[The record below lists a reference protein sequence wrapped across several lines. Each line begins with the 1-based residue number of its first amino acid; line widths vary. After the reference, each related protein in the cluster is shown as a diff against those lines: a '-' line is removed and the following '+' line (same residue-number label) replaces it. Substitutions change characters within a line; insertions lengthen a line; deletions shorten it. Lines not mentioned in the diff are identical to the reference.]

1 MGGAL
6 PAAAVAKNTPSSSSS
21 SLFFRK
27 KNSGRGRGGADRRRD
42 GAVFFS
48 APCLTRFSSSSSSSS
63 SRRTTTT
70 TSALFRAGKRRERGG
85 RGNASVVVA
94 AVGAIGND
102 DDSSAA
108 ENKSGEEV
116 VDDDDLEYEF
126 KNDHRAQRL
135 VLSSSSSDFDDENEK
150 SEKIN
155 IPTVRP
161 REEDAKTA
169 DVEVLRSMPLIEKLY
184 ETVVNPVNKLEPEMR
199 KLTSA
204 ELKAKTLEFR
214 SRLTLGETLEDVMV
228 EAFAVVRE
236 ASRRELGLR
245 HFDVQL
251 VGGALLHM
259 GVVAEM
265 ATGEGKTLVATLPAY
280 LNALSRRGVH
290 IVTVNDY
297 LAERDAVTT
306 AKIHGALGLTV
317 GYVLSE
323 DSPEERRRSYDCD
336 ITYVTNQEIGFDYLR
351 DNMATSVD
359 ELVVMTRPLNFAIVD
374 EVDSVLIDEGRNPL
388 LITGPSDMDEGP
400 RYVAAAKIAESLVE
414 GRDYKADRKEKT
426 IEMTD
431 EGMTNAEILLDVE
444 DLWDPIDPW
453 GKYVI
458 LAIKAKALFIR
469 DVDYIVRDDQ
479 VIIVDPGTGRVQMNR
494 RWNDNLH
501 QAVEAKEQVEI
512 HSENAIIASV
522 SYQCFFKLYKKLSG
536 MTGTATTEA
545 EEFEIIYNMRVVV
558 VPKHRPNARVD
569 APTAM
574 FRDAMTRWNAVANV
588 VVSCHYEGR
597 PVLVGTTSV
606 EDSETLS
613 MVLDEYLWRAPDDT
627 VVKGVAHNL
636 LNARPQY
643 AAREAETIAQAGRL
657 GAVTIAT
664 NMAGRGTDILLGGNA
679 EGLARRAMKEHLF
692 EALGLGD
699 VLEEERETAFQ
710 SVSESLATVDL
721 SETPAQIALEQARL
735 IAKAACES
743 AGPMNLENANE
754 MLVRSVE
761 KAGEKI
767 RREERKKQRLLLT
780 GWEAQGINTDD
791 DDDDDDEDDKNKK
804 NKVPF
809 EIAIDFA
816 AEQTLRETARLCK
829 LESQEVIRRGGLQ
842 VVGTALHESRRID
855 RQLRGR
861 AGRQGDPG
869 STVFCLSLD
878 DEMIRTYSPAMSKQ
892 SSAWDFA
899 GLAPEEPMYGTLVDV
914 QLESIQKNIED
925 YLSAGRQSTFDAD
938 RVLDSQ
944 RNAVYELRR
953 MVLVGGQQT
962 LRERLFRYVD
972 AVVDNYCVA
981 ANVSGSTPVKNWN
994 IELLMDLLREVFAG
1008 RKDRFRMT
1016 NNEPVSPHP
1025 HYLPGVSAADLK
1037 DALLRLEDKKGSRTL
1052 PEPRRMPPLDANPV
1066 AVRASISGVNL
1077 AYADGSGLAGG
1088 LMKTDSSGSV
1098 ADTEPEAEKD
1108 AIAERLKKRL
1118 EPPKAESSSK
1128 EVVKAFTSGRH
1139 AKKAR
1144 QLRAYLSEAAIQ
1156 QYLDR
1161 FARLARLDYIREELE
1176 DVERLWVLRAI
1187 DERYKQ
1193 HLVHMSSLKDSVQVR
1208 AFGHLDPKEEFK
1220 IDGAKAFV
1228 DCVSDMRTDALR
1240 NVFFFVGASIE
1251 PTTEYETVPASNND
1265 DDNGDS
1271 NSDYDPDEDLM
1282 RELTEE
1288 EREKVRSFLARAKEN
1303 GISVTESEDGFGDWT
1318 GSSGEDD
1325 DADADEDE
1333 DSI

>member
-1 MGGAL
+1 M
-6 PAAAVAKNTPSSSSS
+6 TTTTTT
-21 SLFFRK
+21 LFA
-27 KNSGRGRGGADRRRD
+27 STTT
-42 GAVFFS
+42 
-48 APCLTRFSSSSSSSS
+48 LFSSSSSSKNWRRPRKGGCVSFAPK
-63 SRRTTTT
+63 SRR
-70 TSALFRAGKRRERGG
+70 RREG
-85 RGNASVVVA
+85 AVVLA
-94 AVGAIGND
+94 KKAMEETTKDEGEND
-102 DDSSAA
+102 DD
-108 ENKSGEEV
+108 
-116 VDDDDLEYEF
+116 DDDD
-126 KNDHRAQRL
+126 
-135 VLSSSSSDFDDENEK
+135 DDELEHAFVTAARRGGGRVANAST
-150 SEKIN
+150 SEKDDEDDDVKIQ
-155 IPTVRP
+155 IPTVHP
-161 REEDAKTA
+161 RKEDAKTA
-169 DVEVLRSMPLIEKLY
+169 DVETLRSVPLIEELY

-204 ELKAKTLEFR
+204 ELRAKTLEFR
-214 SRLTLGETLEDVMV
+214 ARLSLGETLEDVLV

-251 VGGALLHM
+251 VGGALLHK

-297 LAERDAVTT
+297 LAERDGLMT
-306 AKIHGALGLTV
+306 AKIHGALGLSV

-323 DSPEERRRSYDCD
+323 DSPEERRKSYDCD

-351 DNMATSVD
+351 DNMATNVD

-400 RYVAAAKIAESLVE
+400 RYVAAAKIAEGLVE

-431 EGMTNAEILLDVE
+431 EGMTNAEILLDVK
-444 DLWDPIDPW
+444 DLWDPVDPW

-536 MTGTATTEA
+536 MTGTATTET
-545 EEFEIIYNMRVVV
+545 EEFEVIYNLRVIV

-569 APTAM
+569 EPTAM

-588 VVSCHYEGR
+588 IVSCHYEGR

-613 MVLDEYLWRAPDDT
+613 MLLDEYLWRAPDDT

-643 AAREAETIAQAGRL
+643 AAKEAETIAQAGRL

-692 EALGLGD
+692 EALGLGE
-699 VLEEERETAFQ
+699 VLKEERETAFQ
-710 SVSESLATVDL
+710 SVSESLAMVDL
-721 SETPAQIALEQARL
+721 SDTPAQIALEQARL
-735 IAKAACES
+735 IATAACEN
-743 AGPMNLENANE
+743 AGPMRLETANE

-767 RREERKKQRLLLT
+767 RREEQKKQRLLLT
-780 GWEAQGINTDD
+780 GWEAQGINMEEDD
-791 DDDDDDEDDKNKK
+791 DIDDEKEKK
-804 NKVPF
+804 RVPF
-809 EIAIDFA
+809 EVAIDFA

-829 LESQEVIRRGGLQ
+829 LESQEVVRRGGLQ

-892 SSAWDFA
+892 SGAWDFA

-914 QLESIQKNIED
+914 QLEGIQKNIED

-972 AVVDNYCVA
+972 SIVDNYCVA

-1016 NNEPVSPHP
+1016 NKEPVSPHP

-1037 DALLRLEDKKGSRTL
+1037 DALLHLDDRNGSRTL
-1052 PEPRRMPPLDANPV
+1052 PEPRRMPPVDANPV

-1088 LMKTDSSGSV
+1088 LEKTDSSGSV
-1098 ADTEPEAEKD
+1098 ADTEPEAEKE
-1108 AIAERLKKRL
+1108 AIAERLKRRL
-1118 EPPKAESSSK
+1118 ERPKGENSSPN
-1128 EVVKAFTSGRH
+1128 VVKAFSSGRH

-1161 FARLARLDYIREELE
+1161 FARLSRLDYIREELE

-1228 DCVSDMRTDALR
+1228 DCVSDIRIDALR
-1240 NVFFFVGASIE
+1240 NIFFFVGASIE
-1251 PTTEYETVPASNND
+1251 PTTEYETVPATNNDGSGDD
-1265 DDNGDS
+1265 DDNASG
-1271 NSDYDPDEDLM
+1271 YDPDEDLM

>member
-6 PAAAVAKNTPSSSSS
+6 PAAAANTAPSSS
-21 SLFFRK
+21 SLFRK
-27 KNSGRGRGGADRRRD
+27 KNSRRRRGGADRRRD
-42 GAVFFS
+42 GSVFFS
-48 APCLTRFSSSSSSSS
+48 APCLTRFSSSSS
-63 SRRTTTT
+63 RRTT
-70 TSALFRAGKRRERGG
+70 TSALFLAGKRRERGG
-85 RGNASVVVA
+85 RGSASV
-94 AVGAIGND
+94 VGAIGNDD

-108 ENKSGEEV
+108 ENKSGEEVV

-135 VLSSSSSDFDDENEK
+135 VLSSSSTSSDFDDENET

-458 LAIKAKALFIR
+458 LAVKAKALFIR

-588 VVSCHYEGR
+588 VISCHYEGR

-721 SETPAQIALEQARL
+721 SETPAQVALEQARL

-767 RREERKKQRLLLT
+767 RREEQKKQRLLLT

-791 DDDDDDEDDKNKK
+791 DDENKK

-1265 DDNGDS
+1265 DNNGDS

>member
-1 MGGAL
+1 MHARASVCCQQRRYSYCSSYDDLSKRGRRRRQRRRKRVRGSVFAAFDDDDDDERSRRTVMEAKIDENNGKEEEDDDDLEHEFLTNEEDLEDAFSRRGGGQL
-6 PAAAVAKNTPSSSSS
+6 VASSSSS
-21 SLFFRK
+21 S
-27 KNSGRGRGGADRRRD
+27 
-42 GAVFFS
+42 
-48 APCLTRFSSSSSSSS
+48 
-63 SRRTTTT
+63 
-70 TSALFRAGKRRERGG
+70 
-85 RGNASVVVA
+85 
-94 AVGAIGND
+94 
-102 DDSSAA
+102 
-108 ENKSGEEV
+108 
-116 VDDDDLEYEF
+116 
-126 KNDHRAQRL
+126 
-135 VLSSSSSDFDDENEK
+135 DEHDEDE
-150 SEKIN
+150 EKIQ

-161 REEDAKTA
+161 REEDAKTS
-169 DVEVLRSMPLIEKLY
+169 DIETVRSMRLIEKLY

-204 ELKAKTLEFR
+204 ELRAKTLEFR
-214 SRLTLGETLEDVMV
+214 ARLRLGETLEDVLV
-228 EAFAVVRE
+228 EAFAAVRE

-251 VGGALLHM
+251 VGGALLHK

-297 LAERDAVTT
+297 LAERDALTT

-323 DSPEERRRSYDCD
+323 DSPEERRKSYDCD

-444 DLWDPIDPW
+444 DLWDPVDPW

-458 LAIKAKALFIR
+458 LAVKAKALFIR

-545 EEFEIIYNMRVVV
+545 EEFEIIYNLRVVV

-679 EGLARRAMKEHLF
+679 EGLARKAMKEHLF

-699 VLEEERETAFQ
+699 VLEEERKTAFQ
-710 SVSESLATVDL
+710 SVSESLATVNL

-743 AGPMNLENANE
+743 AGPMNIDSANE

-767 RREERKKQRLLLT
+767 RREEQKKQRLLLT
-780 GWEAQGINTDD
+780 GWEAQGINTNE
-791 DDDDDDEDDKNKK
+791 DDDEEINDEKEKNR
-804 NKVPF
+804 VPF

-899 GLAPEEPMYGTLVDV
+899 GLAPEEPMYGSLVDV
-914 QLESIQKNIED
+914 QLEGIQKNIED

-972 AVVDNYCVA
+972 AIVDNYCVA
-981 ANVSGSTPVKNWN
+981 ANVSGSTPVKDWN

-1008 RKDRFRMT
+1008 RKDRFRLT

-1037 DALLRLEDKKGSRTL
+1037 DALLHLDDKNGSRTL

-1088 LMKTDSSGSV
+1088 LEKTDSSGSV

-1108 AIAERLKKRL
+1108 AISERLKKRL
-1118 EPPKAESSSK
+1118 EPPKEESSSRD
-1128 EVVKAFTSGRH
+1128 VIKAFSSGRH

-1228 DCVSDMRTDALR
+1228 DCVSDMRIDALR

-1251 PTTEYETVPASNND
+1251 PTTEYETVPASNTASGGD
-1265 DDNGDS
+1265 DDDEES
-1271 NSDYDPDEDLM
+1271 SYDADEDLM
-1282 RELTEE
+1282 KELTEE
-1288 EREKVRSFLARAKEN
+1288 EREKVRSFLARAKES
-1303 GISVTESEDGFGDWT
+1303 GISVTESEDGFGEWT
-1318 GSSGEDD
+1318 GSSAEDD
-1325 DADADEDE
+1325 VADVDEDE